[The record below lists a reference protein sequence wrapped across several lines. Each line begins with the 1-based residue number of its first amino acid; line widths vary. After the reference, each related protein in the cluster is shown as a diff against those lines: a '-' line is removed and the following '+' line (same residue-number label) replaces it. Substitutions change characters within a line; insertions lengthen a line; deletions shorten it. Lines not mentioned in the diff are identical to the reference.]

1 MQDASSGS
9 LVCGSGTGVKAVG
22 LDFPGA
28 VSSPVER
35 RHCLK
40 ATKQSVMRRAC
51 FVISLSN
58 ITSFV
63 MQIPCLCGLYP
74 L

>member
-9 LVCGSGTGVKAVG
+9 LVCGSGIGVKAVG

-28 VSSPVER
+28 VSSVER

-63 MQIPCLCGLYP
+63 MQIPSLCGLYP